1 MNGKFMTNGELA
13 MPIAINKVQDYLV
26 VSVQGIVDDS
36 ILLKHQE
43 TILKQCQFR
52 KVKGIIL
59 DFNAVCALDRF
70 AFKIFSDLTKTV
82 FLLGIPTIWVSL
94 NPGVVSSLI
103 DLEID
108 SNEIST
114 AGTLEEGLQ
123 ILGYLARPTKI

>member
-1 MNGKFMTNGELA
+1 MIGVDNREPA
-13 MPIAINKVQDYLV
+13 APIAINKVQDYLV
-26 VSVQGIVDDS
+26 VSVQGIIDDS

-43 TILKQCQFR
+43 AILQQCQFS

-59 DFNAVCALDRF
+59 DFNAVYALDRF
-70 AFKIFSDLTKTV
+70 AFKFFSDLTKIV
-82 FLLGIPTIWVSL
+82 FLLGISTIWVSL

-123 ILGYLARPTKI
+123 ILGYSSRPLN